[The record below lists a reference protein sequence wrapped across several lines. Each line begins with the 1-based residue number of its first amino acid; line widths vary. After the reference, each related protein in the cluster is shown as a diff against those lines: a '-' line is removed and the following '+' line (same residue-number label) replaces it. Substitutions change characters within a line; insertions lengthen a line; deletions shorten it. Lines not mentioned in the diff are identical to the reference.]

1 MEWDSMGWNGMGLIG
16 WNGIV
21 WDGMGLMGWNG
32 MGRVISMAVF

>member
-1 MEWDSMGWNGMGLIG
+1 MGLIG